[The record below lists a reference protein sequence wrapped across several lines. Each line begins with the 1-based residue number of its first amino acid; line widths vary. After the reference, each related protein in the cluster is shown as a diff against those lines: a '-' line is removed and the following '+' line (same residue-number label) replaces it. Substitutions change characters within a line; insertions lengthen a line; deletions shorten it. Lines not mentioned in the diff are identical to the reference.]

1 MKRIY
6 SALWCLSLLLFQTE
20 SNSEAYQIAGM
31 YTQHY
36 RDGTYAEWGKYSR
49 IGAKLALEY
58 INKSSLIWPDTIE
71 MHPENIIDYHCS
83 SENVALMVKSLM
95 EKDIIAIT
103 GAECSNPAVVM
114 ANSGSQFKVPVIS
127 YGANAAELSSSLIYP
142 WFVRVVSPS
151 ETYEKYL
158 IDLAAFFNI
167 RKIAFIHTSD
177 AWGRGA
183 SRVIDEAAKKFNIE
197 VLKKF
202 SFSRDSS
209 QTEIDKILEIIKTNN
224 IKHIFITAPT
234 PDTVKFFRSVNTFDL
249 NKKGYSFYA
258 SELILSDTPDD
269 VISGAAG
276 YFAPIAGLSISP
288 ELNEYIKNYESFTG
302 ETADLNSGNFIYS
315 VLSYDHIILIANA
328 INLLKLNDLD
338 VSGENIIDYIR
349 QVDFIGASGR
359 ISYKNG
365 SNDREFAPIKIMNFH
380 GKNKDGKMVFKPVA
394 QTDKRTGELKIFGEN
409 IIWPGGSKIAPE

>member
-1 MKRIY
+1 M
-6 SALWCLSLLLFQTE
+6 
-20 SNSEAYQIAGM
+20 
-31 YTQHY
+31 
-36 RDGTYAEWGKYSR
+36 
-49 IGAKLALEY
+49 
-58 INKSSLIWPDTIE
+58 
-71 MHPENIIDYHCS
+71 
-83 SENVALMVKSLM
+83 
-95 EKDIIAIT
+95 
-103 GAECSNPAVVM
+103 
-114 ANSGSQFKVPVIS
+114 
-127 YGANAAELSSSLIYP
+127 
-142 WFVRVVSPS
+142 
-151 ETYEKYL
+151 
-158 IDLAAFFNI
+158 
-167 RKIAFIHTSD
+167 
-177 AWGRGA
+177 
-183 SRVIDEAAKKFNIE
+183 
-197 VLKKF
+197 
-202 SFSRDSS
+202 
-209 QTEIDKILEIIKTNN
+209 
-224 IKHIFITAPT
+224 
-234 PDTVKFFRSVNTFDL
+234 KFFRSVNTFDL

-328 INLLKLNDLD
+328 IKLLKLNDLD